1 MVNGKIPRTERNI
14 RVILKYISAVIR
26 IMPVRFEEYR
36 DKPIIVLFRD
46 EDDEYPFRF
55 GVSKAKLILE
65 HIKQIE
71 DFVRDHMDD

>member
-1 MVNGKIPRTERNI
+1 
-14 RVILKYISAVIR
+14 
-26 IMPVRFEEYR
+26 MPVKFEEY
-36 DKPIIVLFRD
+36 KGNPIIVLFRD

-55 GVSKAKLILE
+55 GISKAKLILE

>member
-1 MVNGKIPRTERNI
+1 
-14 RVILKYISAVIR
+14 
-26 IMPVRFEEYR
+26 MPVKFEEY
-36 DKPIIVLFRD
+36 KGNPIIVLSRD

-71 DFVRDHMDD
+71 DFVRDHIDD

>member
-14 RVILKYISAVIR
+14 RVILKYISTVIR
-26 IMPVRFEEYR
+26 IMPVRFEEY
-36 DKPIIVLFRD
+36 KGNPIIVLFRD

-71 DFVRDHMDD
+71 DFVRDHIDD

>member
-1 MVNGKIPRTERNI
+1 
-14 RVILKYISAVIR
+14 
-26 IMPVRFEEYR
+26 MPVRFEEY
-36 DKPIIVLFRD
+36 KGNPIIVLSRD

-71 DFVRDHMDD
+71 DFVRDHTDD

>member
-1 MVNGKIPRTERNI
+1 
-14 RVILKYISAVIR
+14 
-26 IMPVRFEEYR
+26 MPVRFEEYR